1 MDSKQFCK
9 IDLNSVWHP
18 CMQMRDFEKI
28 PLIPIK
34 KATGVYLYDF
44 DGNRYIDSISSW
56 WVNNLGHNNKTIN
69 KALKEQLKDFAHIM
83 SANFTHKPMVALAE
97 GLLRHLKEP
106 LKRVFFAD
114 NGSSAVEAALK
125 MSFQYHKNRG
135 EIKDIFISFENSYHG
150 ETLGALSVGDVALY
164 KKSFK
169 EILIKTTVSKAPK
182 DKSETQTKAALL
194 ELKKNI
200 SEHKGRVGAVI
211 LEPLV
216 QCAGGMTMHS
226 AEFVKGVKEICDA
239 HKIHLILDEIAVG
252 FGRTGTM
259 FAYEQAAVTPD
270 IICLSKG
277 ITGGYLPLSAVVC
290 TGEIYDAF
298 LDEGVE
304 KAFLHSHSY
313 SGNALGC
320 AAANAVLEIFEREKV
335 LDSLKPKIELISK
348 KLTELSKLEFV
359 KNPRQTGMIA
369 AFEVESKV
377 ERVSLSIFKEGL
389 KHGIFVRPL
398 GNTVYI
404 MPPLIISKKEIE
416 SLFHSLEITIKKVV
430 S

>member
-1 MDSKQFCK
+1 
-9 IDLNSVWHP
+9 
-18 CMQMRDFEKI
+18 
-28 PLIPIK
+28 
-34 KATGVYLYDF
+34 
-44 DGNRYIDSISSW
+44 
-56 WVNNLGHNNKTIN
+56 
-69 KALKEQLKDFAHIM
+69 
-83 SANFTHKPMVALAE
+83 
-97 GLLRHLKEP
+97 
-106 LKRVFFAD
+106 
-114 NGSSAVEAALK
+114 
-125 MSFQYHKNRG
+125 
-135 EIKDIFISFENSYHG
+135 
-150 ETLGALSVGDVALY
+150 
-164 KKSFK
+164 
-169 EILIKTTVSKAPK
+169 
-182 DKSETQTKAALL
+182 
-194 ELKKNI
+194 
-200 SEHKGRVGAVI
+200 
-211 LEPLV
+211 
-216 QCAGGMTMHS
+216 MHS

-259 FAYEQAAVTPD
+259 FAHEQAAVTPD

-348 KLTELSKLEFV
+348 KLTELSRLEFV

-369 AFEVESKV
+369 AFEVESKI
-377 ERVSLSIFKEGL
+377 ERVSLFIFKEGL

-404 MPPLIISKKEIE
+404 MPPLIITEKEIE
-416 SLFHSLEITIKKVV
+416 SLFRSLEITIKKVV